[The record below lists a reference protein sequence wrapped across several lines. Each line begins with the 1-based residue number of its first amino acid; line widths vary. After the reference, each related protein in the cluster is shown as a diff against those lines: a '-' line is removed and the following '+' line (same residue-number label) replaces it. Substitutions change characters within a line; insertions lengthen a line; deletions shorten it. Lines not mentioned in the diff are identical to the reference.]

1 MSNIEPL
8 KSFADKHNIE
18 YKSIKVFQNLK
29 FFFYPSL
36 RYEYINPTHKV
47 LLKGKLNG
55 SHRQRKNNNEEKIAL
70 FMKQYYPYYI
80 LASYIVLGVTIFR
93 LL

>member
-1 MSNIEPL
+1 MHTKQLL
-8 KSFADKHNIE
+8 KSYADKNNIE

-36 RYEYINPTHKV
+36 RYEYINPTHKT
-47 LLKGKLNG
+47 LLTGKKKG
-55 SHRQRKNNNEEKIAL
+55 SQRQRHNSNEEKIAI
-70 FMKQYYPYYI
+70 FMRQYYPYYI